1 MNLYFIFT
9 KKKLKFI
16 RSIIKNVHISDIP
29 NYIGRIVCANNN
41 EYLSMGKMTM
51 GVDAIQINEALPV
64 VSLCNKGNDKTCYG
78 VISGIEDATNIRS
91 YEQGSFVS
99 TFDKLTG
106 DTRVHIN
113 SLGEG
118 AMWVCNKNGN
128 FESGDYITTSING
141 YGAKQN
147 DDILHNYTV
156 AKITMDCNFQHSIV
170 SKKEPISTNM
180 DYTTDS
186 DNNIYVNDNMV
197 YKKETKWTHS
207 EYSIETQDDGSIT
220 VKKYSFDE
228 YGNLN
233 WRSTTGS
240 DVDFNTKYIDENGN
254 DLSLNEYIQK
264 ISNSET
270 IYTCAFVGVTYHCG

>member
-1 MNLYFIFT
+1 
-9 KKKLKFI
+9 
-16 RSIIKNVHISDIP
+16 
-29 NYIGRIVCANNN
+29 
-41 EYLSMGKMTM
+41 
-51 GVDAIQINEALPV
+51 
-64 VSLCNKGNDKTCYG
+64 
-78 VISGIEDATNIRS
+78 
-91 YEQGSFVS
+91 
-99 TFDKLTG
+99 
-106 DTRVHIN
+106 
-113 SLGEG
+113 
-118 AMWVCNKNGN
+118 
-128 FESGDYITTSING
+128 
-141 YGAKQN
+141 
-147 DDILHNYTV
+147 
-156 AKITMDCNFQHSIV
+156 
-170 SKKEPISTNM
+170 M

-207 EYSIETQDDGSIT
+207 DYSIETQDDGSIT

-264 ISNSET
+264 VSNNET

>member
-1 MNLYFIFT
+1 M
-9 KKKLKFI
+9 
-16 RSIIKNVHISDIP
+16 SDIP

-180 DYTTDS
+180 IYTTDS
-186 DNNIYVNDNMV
+186 DNNIYVNGNMV

-207 EYSIETQDDGSIT
+207 EYSIEPQDDGSIT

-264 ISNSET
+264 VSNNET